1 MDFFILKKNKYIK
14 SYLQTN
20 YPNHLCFYDEIQA
33 RYMPNQHNLTEIA
46 QRYTN
51 LISDLMFYYDLV
63 RFLRERLHSESS
75 ASTYVYYYTYPP
87 IFNLENVFRRIPNMV
102 GHFAEIDLI
111 WGIPFFNRTNIN
123 MNLSYTLE
131 EKELSFQMIRYWTN
145 FAKTGNPND
154 PNNLSLYW
162 PLYEKINKSYINFH
176 AQKIRIENQFLEER
190 FQFWDM
196 ILHRQ
201 MCKPFRWY
209 HTTLLVGISILTI
222 LLIIIYIFYNTKRSR
237 RNIKPTELNNGHIL
251 TTYHFLPSVVT

>member
-1 MDFFILKKNKYIK
+1 MIRTGPLINVDMLIGVTADESLYFAEEHMFNHYLPKKYRSRSLTKINSTKLIEQDKSHGFFYFKKNKYIK
-14 SYLQTN
+14 NYLQTN

-123 MNLSYTLE
+123 MNLSYTSE
-131 EKELSFQMIRYWTN
+131 EKDLSFQMIRYWTN
-145 FAKTGNPND
+145 FAKTGN
-154 PNNLSLYW
+154 
-162 PLYEKINKSYINFH
+162 
-176 AQKIRIENQFLEER
+176 
-190 FQFWDM
+190 
-196 ILHRQ
+196 
-201 MCKPFRWY
+201 
-209 HTTLLVGISILTI
+209 
-222 LLIIIYIFYNTKRSR
+222 
-237 RNIKPTELNNGHIL
+237 
-251 TTYHFLPSVVT
+251 